1 MLYNSCQSL
10 PTSQRLDKKLPGY
23 TLLPPVIVVKASVI
37 VVHAVLNIC
46 VPAMYSGVGVV
57 CIEAIVNIC
66 VEAIVNIG
74 VVAVGRPML
83 RIVMVVGVV
92 RMMVARP
99 KVPPILAGD
108 FVGIFQSLDQSQAC

>member
-1 MLYNSCQSL
+1 
-10 PTSQRLDKKLPGY
+10 
-23 TLLPPVIVVKASVI
+23 
-37 VVHAVLNIC
+37 
-46 VPAMYSGVGVV
+46 MYSGVGVV
-57 CIEAIVNIC
+57 CVEAIVDIC

-83 RIVMVVGVV
+83 RIVMIVVVV

-108 FVGIFQSLDQSQAC
+108 FVGSSKALTRAKLASAIKTSAVTLIFIVVVCFVVDDDIDSSVG